1 MSSWFT
7 SLGTLYHGLGGRW
20 KLGGLL
26 PAESFDEAVTKGQ
39 FDDAQPTVPFAFSAL
54 FEIGNQFAETSG
66 LSGILPL
73 TIEAGGAENWGT
85 DPETQNTGLT
95 FYLDT
100 QRGTYWGDIEITV
113 EASEIFD
120 VSIKLATM
128 DTSQCNS
135 LVVVSFNDNAVAD
148 TEYTVSI
155 TASGG
160 DHSVTRIFQMNIAE
174 A

>member
-7 SLGTLYHGLGGRW
+7 SLGTLYHGFGGRW
-20 KLGGLL
+20 KLGGIA
-26 PAESFDEAVTKGQ
+26 PAEAFDEAVTKGQ
-39 FDDAQPTVPFAFSAL
+39 FDEAQPTVPFAFSAL
-54 FEIGNQFAETSG
+54 FEIGNQIGETSG

-73 TIEAGGAENWGT
+73 TIEAGEAANWGP
-85 DPETQNTGLT
+85 DPDLQSTGLT

-100 QRGTYWGDIEITV
+100 QRGTYWGDIAISV
-113 EASEIFD
+113 QASAIFN
-120 VSIKLATM
+120 VSVKLETI

-135 LVVVSFNDNAVAD
+135 LVVVSFNDNAVAGE
-148 TEYTVSI
+148 EYTVAI

-160 DHSVTRIFQMNIAE
+160 GHEVTRTFQMNIAE